1 MWTAGAM
8 DFADSRWIGWSSKKM
23 WGRSSD
29 RKRAFSMPPRNS
41 VSSSSTSHSLRVKM
55 HRSMAAALRAVINAS
70 LKVGPS
76 DGGNERRRF

>member
-1 MWTAGAM
+1 
-8 DFADSRWIGWSSKKM
+8 
-23 WGRSSD
+23 
-29 RKRAFSMPPRNS
+29 
-41 VSSSSTSHSLRVKM
+41 M